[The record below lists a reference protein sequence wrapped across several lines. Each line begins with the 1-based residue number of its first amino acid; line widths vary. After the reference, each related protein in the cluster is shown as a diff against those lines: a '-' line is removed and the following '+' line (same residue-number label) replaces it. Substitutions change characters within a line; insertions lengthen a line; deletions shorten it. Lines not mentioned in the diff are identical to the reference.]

1 VSPAFH
7 THVMQVL
14 VFVTMAVA
22 GAAAAGG
29 GWAAAREPAERVHAL
44 ERSYLGTR
52 LERPTQCSLP
62 LAAGEPKIIFL
73 DEVPIPRAE
82 R

>member
-1 VSPAFH
+1 VSSTIQ

-14 VFVTMAVA
+14 VFVTMAVV

-29 GWAAAREPAERVHAL
+29 GWAAAREPAPRVSSL
-44 ERSYLGTR
+44 ERSYLDTR
-52 LERPTQCSLP
+52 LLRPTACPRP
-62 LAAGEPKIIFL
+62 LAASEPRVIFL
-73 DEVPIPRAE
+73 DEVPIPSE